1 MSTSKAGA
9 SRKRGASA
17 SDDARPASGEPSK
30 KVQKVHPFFAKA
42 SEKPPGAFQ
51 WLKPL
56 GPKGSCWHATNLTP
70 TAAPRVAAFDLDGT
84 VIKSSFGKGVSK
96 AKAKGPAASAN
107 FEWWNPVVPKK
118 LEEVYNEG
126 YAILLITNQALKPGP
141 LRTWKEKMNAVAL
154 ALPKVPFRLFAATE
168 KDNYRKPMRGMW
180 TELERIYAVEG
191 VTINKDES
199 FYVGDAAGRVYGK
212 DKPADF
218 AGTDRKW
225 ADNVGLTFYTPE
237 EYFLKLPKHTNVVL
251 EGFRASS
258 VPELPEVTPTST
270 PIVPDPARQEIV
282 IFHGYPCLGKST
294 FYHRHFEPAGYVH
307 INQDTLGTR
316 PKCIKAVQEALKE
329 GKSCVVDN
337 TNRNAATRAHYIEL
351 AKKAKIPLRC
361 FWFTGSKELAWH
373 NNLYRAYNLPPSVAA
388 KEPARPIVPYIG
400 FAGFKSESE
409 EPTLNEGFEE
419 IKKVNWV
426 FHGSDEERK
435 YWEMWLQIDGK

>member
-1 MSTSKAGA
+1 MSTSSGGA
-9 SRKRGASA
+9 TTRKRAPSA
-17 SDDARPASGEPSK
+17 SDDAGPRAGEPSK
-30 KVQKVHPFFAKA
+30 KVQKVHPFFAKP
-42 SEKPPGAFQ
+42 SEKPPSAFQ

-70 TAAPRVAAFDLDGT
+70 TAATRVAAFDLDGT
-84 VIKSSFGKGVSK
+84 VIKSSFGKGVPK
-96 AKAKGPAASAN
+96 AKAGVLAT
-107 FEWWNPVVPKK
+107 FEWWNSVVPKK

-141 LRTWKEKMNAVAL
+141 LRTWKEKMTTLAF

-168 KDNYRKPMRGMW
+168 KDGYRKPMIGMW
-180 TELERIYAVEG
+180 NELERIYAAEG
-191 VTINKDES
+191 ITINKSES

-212 DKPADF
+212 DKPPDF

-237 EYFLKLPKHTNVVL
+237 EYFLNLPKHTNIVL
-251 EGFRASS
+251 EGFRASE
-258 VPELPEVTPTST
+258 VPKVPEVTPTSS
-270 PIVPDPARQEIV
+270 PIIPDSPQQEVV

-294 FYHRHFEPAGYVH
+294 FYRRHFEPAGYVH
-307 INQDTLGTR
+307 INQDILGTR
-316 PKCIKAVQEALKE
+316 PKCIKAAQEALKA

-337 TNRNAATRAHYIEL
+337 TNRNAATREHYTKL
-351 AKKAKIPLRC
+351 AKAFKLPVRC

-388 KEPARPIVPYIG
+388 DEPQRTIVPYIG
-400 FAGFKSESE
+400 FAGFKSDSE
-409 EPTLNEGFEE
+409 EPTLEEGFTE
-419 IKKVNWV
+419 IRKVNWV
-426 FHGSDEERK
+426 FHGNDEERK